1 VSLSFSFSFSRNRK
15 WWCRRGEKGNKR
27 VEKKRKRREEEGRK
41 EGRGGRKDK
50 DEEDYFDKAYG
61 EVKEEKTRWRRQDNN
76 KDKTIELFLRKGGSG
91 QQQGGGRGVEGE
103 EEEEEE
109 EERVGWAVSGRGIRM
124 RKLPLLL
131 LWSLRDLS

>member
-1 VSLSFSFSFSRNRK
+1 
-15 WWCRRGEKGNKR
+15 
-27 VEKKRKRREEEGRK
+27 
-41 EGRGGRKDK
+41 
-50 DEEDYFDKAYG
+50 
-61 EVKEEKTRWRRQDNN
+61 
-76 KDKTIELFLRKGGSG
+76 
-91 QQQGGGRGVEGE
+91 VEG